1 LYAYP
6 DEAIAEALD
15 RMGARG
21 LHQLP
26 VVDRD
31 NPYQVLGVLEQ
42 EGVDLACSLAA
53 TREVVRQHLALQV
66 VTQELSKI
74 PLKQLS

>member
-1 LYAYP
+1 
-6 DEAIAEALD
+6 
-15 RMGARG
+15 MGARG

-26 VVDRD
+26 VVARD

-66 VTQELSKI
+66 VTKELKELSM
-74 PLKQLS
+74 QHTVRAG